1 MEGSWSLT
9 LASRDDSIVGVKLLP
24 SLPPSSAFFFPKD
37 IPQLLARLAKALV
50 VVTIE
55 GGVATT
61 EVTEGGTTVLCEEPD
76 ARGEALGA

>member
-1 MEGSWSLT
+1 ML
-9 LASRDDSIVGVKLLP
+9 LASRSDSTVGAKLLP
-24 SLPPSSAFFFPKD
+24 PLPPSSVFFFFPKD
-37 IPQLLARLAKALV
+37 IPQLLARFAKALV

-61 EVTEGGTTVLCEEPD
+61 EVTEGGTTVLCEEPA